1 MALQESRWKEYLKNI
16 GWVVAIVSLLFTVIV
31 GGFIVTNLDHVGRLG
46 RVLQLI
52 QSDYLEDVPVDTL
65 IDGATKGIVDSLGDP
80 YSAYMNAQENAEL
93 MQQIEGKFGG
103 VGIILSLKDPQK
115 LVVLRPIKNTPAA
128 KAGLLPGDVIVK
140 IDEVDAATIDQEK
153 AVSLMRGDPGTKV
166 TLVVYRESIKKSVT
180 VPITREHIQ
189 VPTVEGISLPGNP
202 DIAYISISQFSSNS
216 ALELNE
222 ILANMNISKY
232 KGIILDLRYNHGG
245 ELESAVGV
253 SSYFVQPGPIV
264 YIVDKNGNTVTKA
277 SEGNYLGI
285 PFVVLVNEESASAAE
300 IVSGA
305 IRDRGTGTLVGVKT
319 FGKGIVQT
327 IYQLDKG
334 TSVKLTT
341 AKYLTPNKVD
351 IHKKGIEP
359 DVVVELKEGEEATL
373 SPTTTEFDT
382 QLREA
387 LKVLRQQL

>member
-1 MALQESRWKEYLKNI
+1 MQESRWKEYLKNF
-16 GWVVAIVSLLFTVIV
+16 GWVIAIVSMLFTVTV

-46 RVLQLI
+46 RVVHLI
-52 QSDYLEDVPVDTL
+52 TNDYLEDVPVDTL
-65 IDGATKGIVDSLGDP
+65 IDGATKGIVNSLGDP
-80 YSAYMNAQENAEL
+80 YSTYMNAQENEEL
-93 MQQIEGKFGG
+93 MEQIEGKFGG

-115 LVVLRPIKNTPAA
+115 LVVLRPIRNTPAA
-128 KAGLLPGDVIVK
+128 KAGLQTGDVIVK
-140 IDEVDAATIDQEK
+140 IDDVDATTIDQEK

-166 TLVVYRESIKKSVT
+166 TLVVYRESIKQDVV
-180 VPITREHIQ
+180 VPLTREKIA
-189 VPTVEGISLPGNP
+189 VPTVEGLALPGNT
-202 DIAYISISQFSSNS
+202 DIAYVGITQFSSHT

-222 ILANMNISKY
+222 VLRNMDISKY
-232 KGIILDLRYNHGG
+232 KGMVLDLRYNHGG

-253 SSYFVQPGPIV
+253 ASYFVQPGPIV
-264 YIVDKNGNTVTKA
+264 YIVDKQGNTITKA
-277 SEGNYLGI
+277 SEGNYLGM

-327 IYQLDKG
+327 IYQLDRG

-341 AKYLTPNKVD
+341 AKYLTPNKID

-359 DVVVELKEGEEATL
+359 DVEVKLKEGEEATL
-373 SPTTTEFDT
+373 SPIAGQFDT
-382 QLREA
+382 QLTEA
-387 LKVLRQQL
+387 LKVLRQQIK